1 MFRRFRCPPKIIQ
14 TRPSSNEDVSSVK
27 YQKNDYLIA
36 ARTGYFNQAKNH
48 GFLKLYSE
56 GGHEISSEEIRQIPD
71 LDPTLVKAICIQ
83 ESHAALTSS
92 DIMTSNNPGDWGDGK
107 LKSAY
112 GMKKKEKMSV
122 TNSLYYG
129 IRILATKGFKG
140 GVKIVTFCI
149 YITICFLIIGCKK
162 STSTIRDNAYDS
174 VEKYETEL
182 EKLCL
187 ESHNGSVTYSI
198 RIKTEDLTNDYEY
211 KYLGSLKIKKNNF
224 KVIQQKILS
233 GQYQDSQRAAVSI
246 RLFLKGKLYGEF
258 TGLNNF
264 YKIKITS
271 NTLCLYNYETK
282 SRSLYELKDSIPNL
296 LFFPYNDKDSLSSGD
311 IFYFNRCQ

>member
-1 MFRRFRCPPKIIQ
+1 M
-14 TRPSSNEDVSSVK
+14 
-27 YQKNDYLIA
+27 
-36 ARTGYFNQAKNH
+36 
-48 GFLKLYSE
+48 
-56 GGHEISSEEIRQIPD
+56 
-71 LDPTLVKAICIQ
+71 
-83 ESHAALTSS
+83 
-92 DIMTSNNPGDWGDGK
+92 
-107 LKSAY
+107 
-112 GMKKKEKMSV
+112 
-122 TNSLYYG
+122 
-129 IRILATKGFKG
+129 
-140 GVKIVTFCI
+140 KIVTFCI
-149 YITICFLIIGCKK
+149 YITICFLIISCKK

-198 RIKTEDLTNDYEY
+198 RIKTEDLTN
-211 KYLGSLKIKKNNF
+211 KKNNF

-282 SRSLYELKDSIPNL
+282 SRSIFELKDSIPNL
-296 LFFPYNDKDSLSSGD
+296 LFFPYNDKDSLSSGN

>member
-1 MFRRFRCPPKIIQ
+1 M
-14 TRPSSNEDVSSVK
+14 
-27 YQKNDYLIA
+27 
-36 ARTGYFNQAKNH
+36 
-48 GFLKLYSE
+48 
-56 GGHEISSEEIRQIPD
+56 
-71 LDPTLVKAICIQ
+71 
-83 ESHAALTSS
+83 
-92 DIMTSNNPGDWGDGK
+92 
-107 LKSAY
+107 
-112 GMKKKEKMSV
+112 
-122 TNSLYYG
+122 
-129 IRILATKGFKG
+129 
-140 GVKIVTFCI
+140 KIVTFCI

-174 VEKYETEL
+174 VEKDETEL

-271 NTLCLYNYETK
+271 NTLCLSLV
-282 SRSLYELKDSIPNL
+282 SR
-296 LFFPYNDKDSLSSGD
+296 
-311 IFYFNRCQ
+311 

>member
-1 MFRRFRCPPKIIQ
+1 MCP
-14 TRPSSNEDVSSVK
+14 
-27 YQKNDYLIA
+27 L
-36 ARTGYFNQAKNH
+36 
-48 GFLKLYSE
+48 
-56 GGHEISSEEIRQIPD
+56 
-71 LDPTLVKAICIQ
+71 
-83 ESHAALTSS
+83 
-92 DIMTSNNPGDWGDGK
+92 WG
-107 LKSAY
+107 
-112 GMKKKEKMSV
+112 
-122 TNSLYYG
+122 T
-129 IRILATKGFKG
+129 AT
-140 GVKIVTFCI
+140 
-149 YITICFLIIGCKK
+149 
-162 STSTIRDNAYDS
+162 TIRDNAYDS

-211 KYLGSLKIKKNNF
+211 KYLGSLKIKKKNF

-264 YKIKITS
+264 YKIKVTS

-282 SRSLYELKDSIPNL
+282 SRSIFELKDSIPNL

>member
-1 MFRRFRCPPKIIQ
+1 MFK
-14 TRPSSNEDVSSVK
+14 
-27 YQKNDYLIA
+27 
-36 ARTGYFNQAKNH
+36 
-48 GFLKLYSE
+48 
-56 GGHEISSEEIRQIPD
+56 
-71 LDPTLVKAICIQ
+71 
-83 ESHAALTSS
+83 
-92 DIMTSNNPGDWGDGK
+92 
-107 LKSAY
+107 
-112 GMKKKEKMSV
+112 V
-122 TNSLYYG
+122 TNCDLKNKDRNMADITEKTGNGELVTNRDQLVVMDNIESLIKV
-129 IRILATKGFKG
+129 IREIAKIRFM
-140 GVKIVTFCI
+140 KIVTFCI

-282 SRSLYELKDSIPNL
+282 SRSIFELKDSIPNL

>member
-1 MFRRFRCPPKIIQ
+1 M
-14 TRPSSNEDVSSVK
+14 NEGQCDTSFS
-27 YQKNDYLIA
+27 I
-36 ARTGYFNQAKNH
+36 
-48 GFLKLYSE
+48 
-56 GGHEISSEEIRQIPD
+56 
-71 LDPTLVKAICIQ
+71 LVK
-83 ESHAALTSS
+83 
-92 DIMTSNNPGDWGDGK
+92 
-107 LKSAY
+107 
-112 GMKKKEKMSV
+112 
-122 TNSLYYG
+122 
-129 IRILATKGFKG
+129 IRFM
-140 GVKIVTFCI
+140 KIVTFCI

-282 SRSLYELKDSIPNL
+282 SRSIFELKDSIPNL

>member
-1 MFRRFRCPPKIIQ
+1 MGKENLKEI
-14 TRPSSNEDVSSVK
+14 
-27 YQKNDYLIA
+27 YLA
-36 ARTGYFNQAKNH
+36 
-48 GFLKLYSE
+48 
-56 GGHEISSEEIRQIPD
+56 GG
-71 LDPTLVKAICIQ
+71 CF
-83 ESHAALTSS
+83 
-92 DIMTSNNPGDWGDGK
+92 WGTEH
-107 LKSAY
+107 Y
-112 GMKKKEKMSV
+112 M
-122 TNSLYYG
+122 
-129 IRILATKGFKG
+129 
-140 GVKIVTFCI
+140 KIVTFCI

-233 GQYQDSQRAAVSI
+233 GQYKDSQRAAVSI

-264 YKIKITS
+264 YSVKISS
-271 NTLCLYNYETK
+271 NNICIYNVETK
-282 SRSLYELKDSIPNL
+282 RVNEAV
-296 LFFPYNDKDSLSSGD
+296 
-311 IFYFNRCQ
+311 NRNK

>member
-1 MFRRFRCPPKIIQ
+1 MTTTFAFHGLRR
-14 TRPSSNEDVSSVK
+14 
-27 YQKNDYLIA
+27 
-36 ARTGYFNQAKNH
+36 
-48 GFLKLYSE
+48 
-56 GGHEISSEEIRQIPD
+56 
-71 LDPTLVKAICIQ
+71 
-83 ESHAALTSS
+83 
-92 DIMTSNNPGDWGDGK
+92 
-107 LKSAY
+107 
-112 GMKKKEKMSV
+112 MSV
-122 TNSLYYG
+122 LSLLVA
-129 IRILATKGFKG
+129 ILTAMLFSCRADAHQNIKRINMGKENLKEIYLAG
-140 GVKIVTFCI
+140 GCFWGTEHYMKIVTFCI

-282 SRSLYELKDSIPNL
+282 SRSIFELKDSIPNL

-311 IFYFNRCQ
+311 IFYFNRCK

>member
-1 MFRRFRCPPKIIQ
+1 M
-14 TRPSSNEDVSSVK
+14 
-27 YQKNDYLIA
+27 
-36 ARTGYFNQAKNH
+36 
-48 GFLKLYSE
+48 
-56 GGHEISSEEIRQIPD
+56 
-71 LDPTLVKAICIQ
+71 
-83 ESHAALTSS
+83 
-92 DIMTSNNPGDWGDGK
+92 
-107 LKSAY
+107 
-112 GMKKKEKMSV
+112 
-122 TNSLYYG
+122 
-129 IRILATKGFKG
+129 
-140 GVKIVTFCI
+140 KIVTFCI

-264 YKIKITS
+264 YKIKSTAENIRCDKCD
-271 NTLCLYNYETK
+271 NPNRYNYHFLFHSRHKRK
-282 SRSLYELKDSIPNL
+282 SVRNVKRVASRTRMNS
-296 LFFPYNDKDSLSSGD
+296 
-311 IFYFNRCQ
+311 

>member
-1 MFRRFRCPPKIIQ
+1 M
-14 TRPSSNEDVSSVK
+14 
-27 YQKNDYLIA
+27 
-36 ARTGYFNQAKNH
+36 
-48 GFLKLYSE
+48 
-56 GGHEISSEEIRQIPD
+56 
-71 LDPTLVKAICIQ
+71 AIF
-83 ESHAALTSS
+83 AALHPLLPQCRYLF
-92 DIMTSNNPGDWGDGK
+92 DLCVILWGR
-107 LKSAY
+107 L
-112 GMKKKEKMSV
+112 
-122 TNSLYYG
+122 
-129 IRILATKGFKG
+129 RIWG
-140 GVKIVTFCI
+140 
-149 YITICFLIIGCKK
+149 
-162 STSTIRDNAYDS
+162 
-174 VEKYETEL
+174 
-182 EKLCL
+182 
-187 ESHNGSVTYSI
+187 SI

-282 SRSLYELKDSIPNL
+282 SRSIFELKDSIPNL

>member
-1 MFRRFRCPPKIIQ
+1 M
-14 TRPSSNEDVSSVK
+14 
-27 YQKNDYLIA
+27 
-36 ARTGYFNQAKNH
+36 
-48 GFLKLYSE
+48 
-56 GGHEISSEEIRQIPD
+56 
-71 LDPTLVKAICIQ
+71 
-83 ESHAALTSS
+83 
-92 DIMTSNNPGDWGDGK
+92 
-107 LKSAY
+107 
-112 GMKKKEKMSV
+112 
-122 TNSLYYG
+122 
-129 IRILATKGFKG
+129 
-140 GVKIVTFCI
+140 KIVTFCI

-211 KYLGSLKIKKNNF
+211 KYLGSLKIKKNIF

-282 SRSLYELKDSIPNL
+282 SRSIFELKDSIPNL

-311 IFYFNRCQ
+311 IFYLIGVNNMLKITVFNITSLTSGALGKEIAPKKKLYPKSYMRGLGKNVPYGNVSQTFNLYIKNPK

>member
-1 MFRRFRCPPKIIQ
+1 M
-14 TRPSSNEDVSSVK
+14 
-27 YQKNDYLIA
+27 
-36 ARTGYFNQAKNH
+36 
-48 GFLKLYSE
+48 
-56 GGHEISSEEIRQIPD
+56 
-71 LDPTLVKAICIQ
+71 
-83 ESHAALTSS
+83 
-92 DIMTSNNPGDWGDGK
+92 
-107 LKSAY
+107 
-112 GMKKKEKMSV
+112 
-122 TNSLYYG
+122 
-129 IRILATKGFKG
+129 
-140 GVKIVTFCI
+140 
-149 YITICFLIIGCKK
+149 
-162 STSTIRDNAYDS
+162 
-174 VEKYETEL
+174 EKYETEL

-233 GQYQDSQRAAVSI
+233 GQYKDSQRAAVSI

-271 NTLCLYNYETK
+271 NIF
-282 SRSLYELKDSIPNL
+282 ELKDSIPNL

-311 IFYFNRCQ
+311 IFYFNRCK

>member
-1 MFRRFRCPPKIIQ
+1 M
-14 TRPSSNEDVSSVK
+14 
-27 YQKNDYLIA
+27 
-36 ARTGYFNQAKNH
+36 
-48 GFLKLYSE
+48 
-56 GGHEISSEEIRQIPD
+56 
-71 LDPTLVKAICIQ
+71 
-83 ESHAALTSS
+83 
-92 DIMTSNNPGDWGDGK
+92 
-107 LKSAY
+107 
-112 GMKKKEKMSV
+112 
-122 TNSLYYG
+122 
-129 IRILATKGFKG
+129 
-140 GVKIVTFCI
+140 
-149 YITICFLIIGCKK
+149 
-162 STSTIRDNAYDS
+162 
-174 VEKYETEL
+174 EKYETEL

-187 ESHNGSVTYSI
+187 ESHNDSVTYSI

-246 RLFLKGKLYGEF
+246 RFFLKGKLYGEF

-282 SRSLYELKDSIPNL
+282 SRSIFELKDSIPNL

-311 IFYFNRCQ
+311 IFYFNRP